1 MTGKTN
7 TRLWWGLSLFV
18 ISVIALILAV
28 CNMIE
33 IELPDVVVRI
43 MGVLDICAIPVLVY
57 TSIKNIMK
65 RN

>member
-1 MTGKTN
+1 MNKTN
-7 TRLWWGLSLFV
+7 AKLWCLSLFV
-18 ISVIALILAV
+18 ISVIALILVV
-28 CNMIE
+28 CNIIE

-43 MGVLDICAIPVLVY
+43 MGVLDICVIPVFVY